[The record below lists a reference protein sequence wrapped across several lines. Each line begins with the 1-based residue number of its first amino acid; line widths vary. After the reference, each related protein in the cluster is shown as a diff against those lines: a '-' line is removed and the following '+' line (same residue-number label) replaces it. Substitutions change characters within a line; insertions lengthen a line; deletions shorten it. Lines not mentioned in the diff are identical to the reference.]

1 MEELLAELRAADVKL
16 EIDAGA
22 VTVSGDAALLRVG
35 LRALVEHV
43 RSAMEG
49 PGQPVEIRAE
59 PSDGRVLVSV
69 GTGGAMP
76 TGGKAT
82 SVASGMALNLA
93 QRIAELHGGSLTAQT
108 VPGVEDWL
116 VLSLPSA

>member
-1 MEELLAELRAADVKL
+1 
-16 EIDAGA
+16 
-22 VTVSGDAALLRVG
+22 VSGDVALLRVG

-43 RSAMEG
+43 RGVLEG
-49 PGQPVEIRAE
+49 AATPVEVRAE
-59 PSDGRVLVSV
+59 AADGRVLVSV
-69 GTGGAMP
+69 GTGGALP
-76 TGGKAT
+76 SGGKAT

-108 VPGVEDWL
+108 IPGVEDWL